1 MTEKP
6 KILYVDDEPMNL
18 MLFEINF
25 RKRYEVITAE
35 NALQGLEMLDKHKD
49 IRVVISDMRMPQM
62 TGMEFIRK
70 AKKIYPEIAYYILTG
85 YDITEEIQEAINQG
99 VIIKCLQKPFDI
111 KEITDSIEE
120 SIDKK

>member
-18 MLFEINF
+18 MLFEINL
-25 RKRYEVITAE
+25 RKSYQVVTAD
-35 NALQGLEMLDKHKD
+35 NAIQGLELLDKHND
-49 IRVVISDMRMPQM
+49 LRVVISDMRMPQM
-62 TGMEFIRK
+62 TGMDFIRK
-70 AKKIYPEIAYYILTG
+70 AKKIHPEIAYYILTG

-99 VIIKCLQKPFDI
+99 LIIKCFQKPFNI

-120 SIDKK
+120 SISKK

>member
-18 MLFEINF
+18 MLFEINL
-25 RKRYEVITAE
+25 RKSYQVVTAD
-35 NALQGLEMLDKHKD
+35 NAIQGLELLDKHNDLK
-49 IRVVISDMRMPQM
+49 VVISDMRMPQM
-62 TGMEFIRK
+62 TGMDLIRK
-70 AKKIYPEIAYYILTG
+70 AKKIHPEIAYYILTG

-99 VIIKCLQKPFDI
+99 LIIKCFQKPFNI

-120 SIDKK
+120 SISKK

>member
-18 MLFEINF
+18 MLLEINL
-25 RKRYEVITAE
+25 RKSYEVITAD
-35 NALQGLEMLDKHKD
+35 NAIQGLELLDKHNDLK
-49 IRVVISDMRMPQM
+49 VVISDMKMPQM

-99 VIIKCLQKPFDI
+99 LIIKCFQKPFNI

-120 SIDKK
+120 SISKK

>member
-18 MLFEINF
+18 MLLEINL
-25 RKRYEVITAE
+25 RKSYEVITAD
-35 NALQGLEMLDKHKD
+35 NAIQGLELLDKHNDLK
-49 IRVVISDMRMPQM
+49 VVISDMRMPQM

-70 AKKIYPEIAYYILTG
+70 AKKIYPELAYYILTG
-85 YDITEEIQEAINQG
+85 YDLTEEIQEAINQG
-99 VIIKCLQKPFDI
+99 LIIKCFQKPFNI

-120 SIDKK
+120 SISKK

>member
-18 MLFEINF
+18 MLFEINL
-25 RKRYEVITAE
+25 RKSYQVVTAD
-35 NALQGLEMLDKHKD
+35 NAIQGLELLDKHNDLK
-49 IRVVISDMRMPQM
+49 VVISDMRMPQM

-70 AKKIYPEIAYYILTG
+70 AKKIYPELAYYILTG
-85 YDITEEIQEAINQG
+85 YDLTEEIQEAINQG
-99 VIIKCLQKPFDI
+99 LIIKCFQKPFNI

-120 SIDKK
+120 SISKK